1 LNRYIFKA
9 SAELAFSFVYFLIS
23 SIYFMYRIK
32 GFFIFMVLMLITDAL
47 LAQPTGKVIEEKSV
61 KSSILNRSVNYTI
74 YLPADYDK
82 SERTYPVVY
91 LLHGYT
97 DDNTGWL
104 QFGEVNRYA
113 DKAIHEGT
121 IPPMIIV
128 MPDADSSWYI
138 NAYDGKEKYE
148 DFFIKEFMPSIEKTY
163 RIKAQKRYRGV
174 AGLSMGGYGT
184 LIYALKYPQLFAAA
198 APLSAA
204 VIDDDGFQKMPD
216 GNYESTFGQ
225 LFGRG
230 LKGADRNNQAWK
242 DNSIINLVNT
252 KSPND
257 IRKVKFWIDCGDDD
271 FLTKG
276 NCLLHI
282 AMLEKQI
289 PHEFRVRDGAHTWT
303 YWRTGITDALQ
314 FIGDSFRQK

>member
-1 LNRYIFKA
+1 MQRIKA
-9 SAELAFSFVYFLIS
+9 SFFLMAVI
-23 SIYFMYRIK
+23 
-32 GFFIFMVLMLITDAL
+32 LMADSV
-47 LAQPTGKVIEEKSV
+47 LAQSMGKVIEERSV
-61 KSSILNRSVNYTI
+61 KSVTLNRSVNYTI
-74 YLPADYDK
+74 YLPADYEK
-82 SERTYPVVY
+82 SDRTYPVVY

-113 DKAIHEGT
+113 DKAIYEGS

-138 NAYDGKEKYE
+138 NSYDGKENYE

-204 VIDDDGFQKMPD
+204 VTDDDGMQKMPD
-216 GNYESTFGQ
+216 VSYDNTFGQ

-230 LKGADRNNQAWK
+230 LKSGDRLSKSWK
-242 DNSIINLVNT
+242 DNSVLNLVNT

-257 IRKVKFWIDCGDDD
+257 LRKVRYWIDCGDDD

-289 PHEFRVRDGAHTWT
+289 PHEFRVRDGAHNWT

-314 FIGDSFRQK
+314 FMGDSFRQK